1 MLAYLAMRVG
11 TGLVGLLP
19 FRLAILLGQLAGR
32 TFGRFG
38 TGRRA
43 MVERHARRLGVPEA
57 DVSSHVSAVF
67 GAYGRYWAEALWVR
81 PRRKEQVDA
90 QTTVEGLHHLAMA
103 RDEHGGVIVVL
114 PHMGNWEF
122 ASTVGTR
129 LGLEVVAVAENLKN
143 HRIRDWF
150 LQMRTSMDIGIVL
163 ATGGRQV
170 LRDLEDVIARKG
182 VVALLCDRDLKG
194 KGVKVEFFG
203 ETTTMPAGPASLA
216 LRTGAPILAAA
227 TYFADGGHHVVLGPP
242 LDVPEGPDRS
252 ERIRA
257 TTQTIAHELE
267 KLIGAAPEQWHLVQP
282 NWPSDFEAAR

>member
-19 FRLAILLGQLAGR
+19 FRLAIVLGQLAGR
-32 TFGRFG
+32 IFGRFG

-43 MVERHARRLGVPEA
+43 MVERHARRLGVPEQE
-57 DVSSHVSAVF
+57 VSSHVSAVF

-81 PRRKEQVDA
+81 PRRKALVDA
-90 QTTVEGLHHLAMA
+90 QTTIEGLEHLEAA
-103 RDEHGGVIVVL
+103 RDAHGGAIVVL

-150 LQMRTSMDIGIVL
+150 LDLRTSMDIGIVL

-170 LRDLEDVIARKG
+170 LRDLEAVIARKG

-194 KGVKVEFFG
+194 KGVEVEFFG
-203 ETTTMPAGPASLA
+203 EVTTMPAGPASLA
-216 LRTGAPILAAA
+216 LRTGAPILPAA
-227 TYFADGGHHVVLGPP
+227 TYFAEVGHHVVLGPP
-242 LDVPEGPDRS
+242 LDVPGGTDRAAHV
-252 ERIRA
+252 RA
-257 TTQTIAHELE
+257 TTQAIAHELE
-267 KLIGAAPEQWHLVQP
+267 KLIRAAPEQWHLVQP
-282 NWPSDFEAAR
+282 NWPSDFEAIR